1 MVKLDHLTIRV
12 RDLPAARH
20 WYVTN
25 LGLGVEFEVP
35 GRATV
40 ALQGSIVD
48 EMTCESRDS
57 FRSDSHGSSLR
68 SEAFEMRPKSWWEI
82 GTRAA

>member
-40 ALQGSIVD
+40 ALQDDAGLTLFLDQTADDV
-48 EMTCESRDS
+48 
-57 FRSDSHGSSLR
+57 
-68 SEAFEMRPKSWWEI
+68 
-82 GTRAA
+82 AAGG